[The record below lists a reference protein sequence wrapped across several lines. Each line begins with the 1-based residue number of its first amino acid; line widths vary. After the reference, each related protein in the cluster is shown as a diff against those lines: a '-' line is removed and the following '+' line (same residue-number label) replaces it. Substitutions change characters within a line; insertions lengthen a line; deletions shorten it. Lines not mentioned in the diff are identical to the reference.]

1 MSLLNIFTPK
11 SPTLA
16 GYEFDAVLE
25 DTFEA
30 SADLTGYPIELGAR
44 ASDHRIVNPFRWSI
58 VGAVSN
64 TPLSLGAGD
73 LVGGAASNL
82 IDSAVVSTAAGLSAG
97 FLAGGNETRAS
108 SALEF
113 LINLLTTG
121 EPFDIDAGDIQLT
134 NMVIARIRRTK
145 DPVNE
150 GGLIFEADL
159 QEYPTLSTV
168 IAKNQPL
175 TSQLNPNDQSASQ
188 ASATNNL
195 GEVRGAASTASTLAS
210 VGGVLG

>member
-1 MSLLNIFTPK
+1 VSLLSIFTPK
-11 SPTLA
+11 SPTIA

-64 TPLSLGAGD
+64 TPLSLGLGD
-73 LVGGAASNL
+73 FATSF
-82 IDSAVVSTAAGLSAG
+82 IDSPLVSTAFGLSSS
-97 FLAGGNETRAS
+97 FLAGSNETRG
-108 SALEF
+108 SATLEF
-113 LINLLTTG
+113 LVGLLTTG

-168 IAKNQPL
+168 ITKNQPL
-175 TSQLNPNDQSASQ
+175 SSQLNPNDPSSSQ
-188 ASATNNL
+188 ASATNNI
-195 GEVRGAASTASTLAS
+195 GEIKGVEPTALTTTN
-210 VGGVLG
+210 VTGVLG